1 MAKSKREFYELP
13 NIATSS
19 DIINAA
25 RHSIK
30 AAGTSRPYTP
40 SENKRSLFTT
50 RPTSSSSSIDLT
62 QLTELNVTPRVLSPI
77 DSPQT
82 QKRKEEQKKKES
94 SNFEAYWRSKITPIL
109 AALNMEIENVDILN
123 QVEELS
129 ECLLRG
135 GFLTGSV
142 VLPHQYKVKVFQC
155 LINLLDKKDSRLL
168 LKISRLLLCLGV
180 YEKNLIS
187 ISKLIFKL
195 TRCENND
202 AIFLEEK
209 TVHSLLNVLNQQ
221 KIEENGL
228 AFVYCIGA
236 LKVLSANTDNTIGD
250 ILVQYG
256 VLQVLERHLVTCNT
270 SNEIKGELKSSLLIQ
285 ILGAFRNLCDIP
297 ATEKLLADTGVCEQL
312 QYTMTHHYNDS
323 EVLLNSCRLLSRMSL
338 FTDMCNIISHN
349 KHILNLL
356 LKVIDNYTND
366 PQLLIRCAFVL
377 GNITG
382 QHSHAALH
390 LHENGAVIESMLSLC
405 KVYKAKLGDKT
416 TKEKQT
422 ITKDVLCK
430 AVRVITN
437 TLQNEKIAVSVTP
450 QLIKMFVSLGQIA
463 AQAKIHEISLNVL
476 CGLNNMSY
484 HNKEGSLFVK
494 HRGILTDFLIR
505 LLAVNNTAITIETL
519 GVLGNLTQYHD
530 VVEKLAGDKHV
541 IEIAATLLDSENSDL
556 VYKACGVLINIT
568 KFKEFHDKLPS
579 KIVTQCID
587 VLCDVGMLDVELST
601 VTLYLLWNVL
611 YLKEVKRRED
621 ETTRLLSLLTDYT
634 DHSYCDIDSWI
645 TQFHPVAK
653 KLIVLLDTNS
663 EFMPL

>member
-25 RHSIK
+25 RNSIK
-30 AAGTSRPYTP
+30 AAATSRPFTP
-40 SENKRSLFTT
+40 SEGKRSLFTT
-50 RPTSSSSSIDLT
+50 RPTSSSSSIDLS
-62 QLTELNVTPRVLSPI
+62 ELNVTPRVLSPI
-77 DSPQT
+77 DSPKA
-82 QKRKEEQKKKES
+82 QKRKDDQKKKES

-109 AALNMEIENVDILN
+109 GTLNMEIENVDILN

-142 VLPHQYKVKVFQC
+142 LLPHQYKVKVFQC
-155 LINLLDKKDSRLL
+155 LINLLDKKDTRLL

-236 LKVLSANTDNTIGD
+236 LKVLSANTDNSIGE

-256 VLQVLERHLVTCNT
+256 VLQVLERHLITCNT
-270 SNEIKGELKSSLLIQ
+270 SNEMEGEVKSNLLIQ
-285 ILGAFRNLCDIP
+285 ILGALRNLCDIP
-297 ATEKLLADTGVCEQL
+297 ATEKLLGEMSLCEQL

-338 FTDMCNIISHN
+338 FTEMCAMLSHN
-349 KHILNLL
+349 HDILNLL
-356 LKVIDNYTND
+356 LKIIDNYTND
-366 PQLLIRCAFVL
+366 PQLIIRCAFVL

-390 LHENGAVIESMLSLC
+390 LHDNGSIVESMLSLC
-405 KVYKAKLGDKT
+405 KVYKAKLVEKT

-422 ITKDVLCK
+422 VTKDVLCK

-437 TLQNEKIAVSVTP
+437 VLQDEKVAVSVTP
-450 QLIKMFVSLGQIA
+450 QLIKMFISLGQIA
-463 AQAKIHEISLNVL
+463 AQAKIHEIALNVL
-476 CGLNNMSY
+476 CGLNNMSFY
-484 HNKEGSLFVK
+484 NKEGSLFVK
-494 HRGILTDFLIR
+494 HRTLLTDFLIR
-505 LLAVNNTAITIETL
+505 LLAVNNVAITIETL
-519 GVLGNLTQYHD
+519 GVLGNLAQYHD
-530 VVEKLAGDKHV
+530 VAEKLAQDKHV
-541 IEIAATLLDSENSDL
+541 FEIAATLLDSENSDL
-556 VYKACGVLINIT
+556 VYKSCGLLVNIT
-568 KFKEFHDKLPS
+568 KYKEFHEKLPS
-579 KIVTQCID
+579 KIVTQCVE

-601 VTLYLLWNVL
+601 VTLFLLWNIL
-611 YLKEVKRRED
+611 YLKEMK
-621 ETTRLLSLLTDYT
+621 TTEEERAKLLTVLHDYT
-634 DHSYCDIDSWI
+634 DHTYCDTEPWI

-653 KLIVLLDTNS
+653 RLIGLLDPGS
-663 EFMPL
+663 ELMPL